1 MRHFEDFEIEHL
13 FNSTGSSGFV
23 CASVF
28 ICAAVN
34 SAGSVMS
41 IFLPTA
47 RLPNSSGK
55 GLRDLKK
62 KRIPGTRSRRK
73 NHESL
78 HCDLSRLHSG
88 I

>member
-13 FNSTGSSGFV
+13 FHSTGSFWFP
-23 CASVF
+23 VF
-28 ICAAVN
+28 ICAAA
-34 SAGSVMS
+34 SCAGNVMNIS
-41 IFLPTA
+41 LPTA

-62 KRIPGTRSRRK
+62 KRIPKTGFRRK
-73 NHESL
+73 NHEPL
-78 HCDLSRLHSG
+78 HSDLSRLHSG